1 MKWAVMNSLFVN
13 CPAMN
18 CGVDGVVGLKVIF
31 LPSCAS
37 KKQFSKNFQKTVKT
51 EKQRLR
57 LLGPV
62 RADHCRCRDVI
73 KEKAQIIL
81 PRCSVEDLHRA
92 FSRSGL
98 FFIFFLLML

>member
-1 MKWAVMNSLFVN
+1 MGSDEQLIHELSSNELWSRWGGGFKSH
-13 CPAMN
+13 
-18 CGVDGVVGLKVIF
+18 F
-31 LPSCAS
+31 LPSCSS
-37 KKQFSKNFQKTVKT
+37 KKNNFQRIFKKLKT

-98 FFIFFLLML
+98 FFIFFLIDVIG